1 MPSPTTVLHVD
12 MDAFYASIEERDDP
26 RLRGRPVCV
35 GGAPDA
41 RGVIASASYAA
52 RKFGV
57 RSAMPTR
64 QALALCPELVLV
76 PPDFERY
83 IAASRQIN
91 AIFLRYTPLV
101 EPLSLD
107 EAFLDVAGTE
117 HLFGSPTDVG
127 RAIKRD
133 ILRETQLVA
142 SVGIANSKFLA
153 KLASDL
159 SKPDGLKVIEPGE
172 TRSLLDPLPVSVIY
186 GVGPR
191 TAKRL
196 EALGVRTV
204 ADLAALPRD
213 HVMARFGATGAW
225 IHDLAHGLDVRRVT
239 PRRDEKSFSQE
250 RTFAE
255 DESDREW
262 LKRRLLEFSEELA
275 FRLRSHGLKART
287 VTIKARYSNFKTVT
301 RTKTL
306 DAATHLGARLYSAA
320 RELFERVPHGAL
332 RLLGLQVS
340 SLEDVRNPTQGQL
353 FQTGSLFGPN
363 STSSGASPVDS
374 VEPRTR
380 DSAAPG
386 SGGDA
391 AAGERAALRDARLER
406 ALAGLDRL
414 RAKFG
419 ARAVIPASLLGE
431 APTAAVPGS
440 EPRLVRELDE

>member
-26 RLRGRPVCV
+26 RLSGRPVCV
-35 GGAPDA
+35 GGAPES

-57 RSAMPTR
+57 RSAMPSR
-64 QALALCPELVLV
+64 QALALCPGLVLV
-76 PPDFERY
+76 PPDFDKY
-83 IAASRQIN
+83 ITASRQIM
-91 AIFLRYTPLV
+91 AIFLRYSPLV

-107 EAFLDVAGTE
+107 EAFLDVSGTE
-117 HLFGSPTDVG
+117 RLFGTPVDIG

-133 ILRETQLVA
+133 ILRETQLIA
-142 SVGIANSKFLA
+142 SVGVAGSKFLA

-159 SKPDGLKVIEPGE
+159 SQPDGLRVIEPGE
-172 TRSLLDPLPVSVIY
+172 ERAVLDPLPVSVIY

-196 EALGVRTV
+196 AALGVRTV
-204 ADLAALPRD
+204 ADLASLPRE
-213 HVMARFGATGAW
+213 HVMVRFGASGAW

-255 DESDREW
+255 DESDRES
-262 LKRRLLEFSEELA
+262 LKKRLLEFSEELA
-275 FRLRSHGLKART
+275 YRLRSHGLKART
-287 VTIKARYSNFKTVT
+287 VTIKARYSDFKTVT

-306 DAATHLGARLYSAA
+306 DSGTHLGVRIYAAA
-320 RELFERVPHGAL
+320 RELFERVPVGAL
-332 RLLGLQVS
+332 RLIGVLVS
-340 SLEDVRNPTQGQL
+340 SLEDVRTPSQAQL
-353 FQTGSLFGPN
+353 FPAATLFP
-363 STSSGASPVDS
+363 TP
-374 VEPRTR
+374 ETR
-380 DSAAPG
+380 
-386 SGGDA
+386 
-391 AAGERAALRDARLER
+391 EREREEKLER
-406 ALAGLDRL
+406 AQAGLDRL

-431 APTAAVPGS
+431 VPTSPVPSS
-440 EPRLVRELDE
+440 EPRVEFPLDEDSVEPTQRV